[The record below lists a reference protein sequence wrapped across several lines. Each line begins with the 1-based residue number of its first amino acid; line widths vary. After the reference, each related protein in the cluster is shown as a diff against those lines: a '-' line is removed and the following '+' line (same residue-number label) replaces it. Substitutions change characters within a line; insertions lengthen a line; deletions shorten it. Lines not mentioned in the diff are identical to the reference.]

1 MLTIA
6 RQKQK
11 AKVETTMS
19 MQQIGQDGL
28 DLWTRDLRA
37 VCGHFDTELAFNR
50 SLFIGSI
57 STFSRGGL
65 PLASLRTNAGLIK
78 RAKAR
83 ADHDDDQH
91 CFLVSQ
97 RSGYC
102 QITQNGQSFQLAPGE
117 LLLMDSVGSIDI
129 TPFGLIE
136 HASLSLSRAEVC
148 KQFGNQPKTFGK
160 ISSSKACGRM
170 LHVLMDQLCKDAL
183 NGEGAVGEGQALQS
197 AFISLL
203 GSAFEQED
211 DERDDCGGLQG
222 SNLRSYVQ
230 KVIDESLTQPGLSPV
245 GLASRLNI
253 SVRHLYRLFEEQDDS
268 VCRYIQRARLKR
280 SADDL
285 TNPFLR
291 SESITSI
298 AYKWGFTDSAH
309 FSRSFKKQ
317 FEVSPKDFRAGR
329 LHQVG

>member
-1 MLTIA
+1 
-6 RQKQK
+6 
-11 AKVETTMS
+11 MS
-19 MQQIGQDGL
+19 TQQIGQDGL
-28 DLWTRDLRA
+28 DRWTRDLRA

-57 STFSRGGL
+57 TTFSRGGL
-65 PLASLRTNAGLIK
+65 PLANLRTNAGLIK
-78 RAKAR
+78 RPKAR
-83 ADHDDDQH
+83 ADHDDDQN

-102 QITQNGQSFQLAPGE
+102 QITQNGQSVQLAPGE

-197 AFISLL
+197 AFVSLL

-329 LHQVG
+329 LQ

>member
-1 MLTIA
+1 MSTYQSAHYGL
-6 RQKQK
+6 
-11 AKVETTMS
+11 ET
-19 MQQIGQDGL
+19 
-28 DLWTRDLRA
+28 WTRDLRA
-37 VCGHFDTELAFNR
+37 ACGHFDTELAFNR
-50 SLFIGSI
+50 SLFIGEVSKH
-57 STFSRGGL
+57 SRGGL
-65 PLASLRTNAGLIK
+65 SLANLRTNAGLIK
-78 RAKAR
+78 RER
-83 ADHDDDQH
+83 PNADHDMDQH

-102 QITQNGQSFQLAPGE
+102 QITQNGLVIQLAPGDM
-117 LLLMDSVGSIDI
+117 LLMDSTGSIEI
-129 TPFGLIE
+129 SPFGLIE
-136 HASLSLSRAEVC
+136 HASLSLSRNEVC
-148 KQFGNQPKTFGK
+148 KQLGSASKTFGK

-170 LHVLMDQLCKDAL
+170 LHVLMDQLCR
-183 NGEGAVGEGQALQS
+183 EGLVGQDSIEEAEALQA
-197 AFISLL
+197 AFVSLL
-203 GSAFEQED
+203 GSAFELD
-211 DERDDCGGLQG
+211 DGLGDSAASLQG

-285 TNPFLR
+285 TNPFLK

-317 FEVSPKDFRAGR
+317 FDLSPKDFRSTH
-329 LHQVG
+329 LQQTVGAA

>member
-19 MQQIGQDGL
+19 TQQIGQDGL
-28 DLWTRDLRA
+28 DRWTRDLRA

-57 STFSRGGL
+57 TTFSRGGL
-65 PLASLRTNAGLIK
+65 PLANLRTNAGLIK
-78 RAKAR
+78 RPKAR
-83 ADHDDDQH
+83 ADHDDDQN

-102 QITQNGQSFQLAPGE
+102 QITQNGQSVQLAPGE

-197 AFISLL
+197 AFVSLL

-329 LHQVG
+329 LQ

>member
-1 MLTIA
+1 
-6 RQKQK
+6 
-11 AKVETTMS
+11 MS

-78 RAKAR
+78 RPKAR

-245 GLASRLNI
+245 GLATRLNI

>member
-1 MLTIA
+1 MGI
-6 RQKQK
+6 
-11 AKVETTMS
+11 
-19 MQQIGQDGL
+19 QQSAQQGL
-28 DLWTRDLRA
+28 DTWNRDLRA
-37 VCGHFDTELAFNR
+37 MCGHFDTELAFNR
-50 SLFIGSI
+50 SLFIGE
-57 STFSRGGL
+57 FSMLSNGGL

-78 RAKAR
+78 RQVSNP
-83 ADHDDDQH
+83 DHDNDQD

-97 RSGYC
+97 RSGYS
-102 QITQNGQSFQLAPGE
+102 QVVQNGQRVQLAPGE
-117 LLLMDSVGSIDI
+117 LLLMDSVGTIEI

-136 HASLSLSRAEVC
+136 HISLSLPRAQVC
-148 KQFGNQPKTFGK
+148 KQMGSQAKTFGK

-170 LHVLMDQLCKDAL
+170 LHVLMDQLCKG
-183 NGEGAVGEGQALQS
+183 GEGAEDEVEALQC
-197 AFISLL
+197 AFVSLL
-203 GSAFEQED
+203 GSALEQDED
-211 DERDDCGGLQG
+211 ARDDTGALQG
-222 SNLRSYVQ
+222 NNLRSYVQ
-230 KVIDESLTQPGLSPV
+230 KVIDESLSQPGLSPV

-317 FEVSPKDFRAGR
+317 FEQSPKAFRSSRMA
-329 LHQVG
+329 

>member
-1 MLTIA
+1 
-6 RQKQK
+6 
-11 AKVETTMS
+11 MS

-78 RAKAR
+78 RPKAR

-197 AFISLL
+197 AFVSLL

>member
-1 MLTIA
+1 
-6 RQKQK
+6 
-11 AKVETTMS
+11 MS
-19 MQQIGQDGL
+19 IPQHAPDGL
-28 DLWTRDLRA
+28 DSWNRELRA
-37 VCGHFDTELAFNR
+37 ACGHFDTELAFNR
-50 SLFIGSI
+50 SLFIGE
-57 STFSRGGL
+57 FSMLSNGGL

-78 RAKAR
+78 RQVSNP
-83 ADHDDDQH
+83 DHDNDQD

-97 RSGYC
+97 RSGYS
-102 QITQNGQSFQLAPGE
+102 QVVQNGQRVQLAPGE
-117 LLLMDSVGSIDI
+117 LLLMDSVGSIEI

-136 HASLSLSRAEVC
+136 HTSLSLPRAQVC
-148 KQFGNQPKTFGK
+148 KQMGSQSKTFGK

-170 LHVLMDQLCKDAL
+170 LHVLMDQLCK
-183 NGEGAVGEGQALQS
+183 GSEGAEDEVEALQC
-197 AFISLL
+197 AFVSLL
-203 GSAFEQED
+203 GSALEQD
-211 DERDDCGGLQG
+211 DDARDDTSALQG
-222 SNLRSYVQ
+222 NNLRSYVQ
-230 KVIDESLTQPGLSPV
+230 KIIDESLSQPGLSPV

-317 FEVSPKDFRAGR
+317 FELSPKEFRSSRMA
-329 LHQVG
+329 

>member
-28 DLWTRDLRA
+28 DRWTRDLRA

-57 STFSRGGL
+57 TTFSRGGL
-65 PLASLRTNAGLIK
+65 PLANLRTNAGLIK
-78 RAKAR
+78 RPKAR
-83 ADHDDDQH
+83 ADHDDDQN

-102 QITQNGQSFQLAPGE
+102 QITQNGQSVQLAPGE

-148 KQFGNQPKTFGK
+148 KQLGNQPKTFGK

-197 AFISLL
+197 AFVSLL

-329 LHQVG
+329 LQ

>member
-1 MLTIA
+1 MGT
-6 RQKQK
+6 
-11 AKVETTMS
+11 
-19 MQQIGQDGL
+19 QQSVQDGL
-28 DLWTRDLRA
+28 DTWTRDLRA

-50 SLFIGSI
+50 SLFIGNVS
-57 STFSRGGL
+57 SFSRGGL
-65 PLASLRTNAGLIK
+65 PLSSLRTNAGLIK
-78 RAKAR
+78 RAKAN
-83 ADHDDDQH
+83 ADHDNDQH

-102 QITQNGQSFQLAPGE
+102 QITQDGQSIQLAPGE
-117 LLLMDSVGSIDI
+117 LLLMDSVGSIEI

-136 HASLSLSRAEVC
+136 HASLALSRSEVC
-148 KQFGNQPKTFGK
+148 KQLGGQPQTFGK

-170 LHVLMDQLCKDAL
+170 LHVLMDQLCKDSL
-183 NGEGAVGEGQALQS
+183 DGQGVVGEGEALQC

-211 DERDDCGGLQG
+211 DARDDSALLQG

-317 FEVSPKDFRAGR
+317 FEVSPKDFRSSR
-329 LHQVG
+329 LPQMM